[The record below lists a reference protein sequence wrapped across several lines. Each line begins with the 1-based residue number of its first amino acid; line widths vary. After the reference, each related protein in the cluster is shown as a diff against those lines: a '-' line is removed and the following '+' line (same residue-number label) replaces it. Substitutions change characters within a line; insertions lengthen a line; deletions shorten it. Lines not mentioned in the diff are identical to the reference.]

1 MNCPKI
7 KYGTN
12 QKCPRGK
19 TGLYYTQGHIL
30 QATKD
35 NPQVENK
42 PQVENTPKT
51 SEGYKSCACKHF

>member
-1 MNCPKI
+1 MNCPNI
-7 KYGTN
+7 KYETT

-30 QATKD
+30 ETTKN

-42 PQVENTPKT
+42 PQSTPQNKT
-51 SEGYKSCACKHF
+51 EGYKPCTCKRL